1 MVFGDILNPSIKHVT
16 VKSQNNGTYQAKLAT
31 VGNEKMIWFVFLPPA
46 ISTPFAIEG
55 FNEEG
60 DLIARKTITDP
71 RDSGSVNF
79 END

>member
-1 MVFGDILNPSIKHVT
+1 MVHIKLNWRPWEMKNDLVR
-16 VKSQNNGTYQAKLAT
+16 
-31 VGNEKMIWFVFLPPA
+31 VFA
-46 ISTPFAIEG
+46 HGHFHTFAIEG

-71 RDSGSVNF
+71 RDSGSVNL